1 MSALKLAA
9 ALGGTAAA
17 AQTYVDDVFAS
28 WLRTG
33 TGATATV
40 TLNPPIDLATHGG
53 MVHIKDRTVI
63 NQHFLFHSAR
73 GAANYISTS
82 RTGAEN
88 EFGASSDMLTS
99 FSSSGYALGADA
111 SGRVNVSPDNFVDW
125 VFRNA
130 PNFYHHTVVTK
141 SSGSNAT
148 YNFST
153 IGTLGMVRVKRTD
166 STGSWYIWH
175 RSLTAGKL
183 LIGETTAAEAT
194 LGHITVSGT
203 TVTLVNGVIADGTY
217 LVEAFAHGTATD
229 GIIQCGSYTGN
240 GSVTGPKINLGWEP
254 QFVIIKRTDGGTNS
268 WWIADTARRFIAAP
282 SNSASLFANTSAAE
296 VAANMGVQPIATGF
310 QPIDSDATV
319 NVLSGTYIYLAIRR
333 PNKPPTSGTQV
344 FQPTVYTGT
353 NVDNRHLDT
362 TIAPDMVWLRK
373 RNGTAFGGMLVG
385 SRLTGQA
392 YLATG
397 TTAAEVTAADALDQQ
412 LVSAAEYGTAFSSM
426 SGIYI
431 GNNATSDINL
441 NTTAS
446 NHVVEAFK
454 RYPEVFDVV
463 CYAGTGSGTLSVS
476 HNLTASPE
484 LVIIKRRDSTGD
496 WLVTIP
502 PFNGASRSYCK
513 LNTTGAFSTDT
524 IITTASAASM
534 TVSGE
539 SNFAATYVAY
549 LFATKAGISYV
560 GSYTGNG
567 GTVGTNGTS
576 QTINCG
582 FSTGARF
589 VLIKRTDS
597 TGDWFV
603 FDTARGIVAGN
614 DPFLRLN
621 STAAEITTVDALDP
635 DNSGFIVNQ
644 DATYNLNVTSATYIY
659 LAYA

>member
-362 TIAPDMVWLRK
+362 TIAPDMVWLRR
-373 RNGTAFGGMLVG
+373 RNGGAFGGMLVG
-385 SRLTGQA
+385 DRLRGQP

-412 LVSAAEYGTAFSSM
+412 LVSAAEYGSAFSSM

-431 GNNATSDINL
+431 GNNATAEINA

-446 NHVVEAFK
+446 NHGVDAFK
-454 RYPEVFDVV
+454 RYPGVFDVV
-463 CYAGTGSGTLSVS
+463 CDTGTTTAHTVTHGLTVVPELMIRKCRNGIGGAGEAWAVYHKDYGGSGYAWLNLTTAFATSSVVWNGTAPTASVFSVGMSAGTNIDGW
-476 HNLTASPE
+476 AF
-484 LVIIKRRDSTGD
+484 
-496 WLVTIP
+496 VT
-502 PFNGASRSYCK
+502 
-513 LNTTGAFSTDT
+513 
-524 IITTASAASM
+524 
-534 TVSGE
+534 
-539 SNFAATYVAY
+539 Y
-549 LFATKAGISYV
+549 LFATKPGISKV

-567 GTVGTNGTS
+567 SS

-582 FSTGARF
+582 FTGGARF
-589 VLIKRTDS
+589 ILIKRTDS

-603 FDTARGIVAGN
+603 WDSTRGIVAGN
-614 DPFLRLN
+614 DPHLSLN
-621 STAAEITTVDALDP
+621 TTVAEVTTDDSIDP

-644 DATYNLNVTSATYIY
+644 VAATNINVNAATYIF
-659 LAYA
+659 LSFA